1 MQAVPPPI
9 PEDDNPYRAPQAE
22 LAKPRDELQLATRM
36 QRLGAALLDNLMV
49 VPIAL
54 VAAVLMPMAKDSP
67 DRQFGFVG
75 LVVLAILVLLA
86 INLVGIYRSG
96 QTIGKRLLGIRV
108 VRSNG
113 ERCSFGRYIG
123 LRWFPMAL
131 IGNIPLAGPFI
142 SLLDV
147 LLIFRADHRCLHDD
161 FADTAVVIA

>member
-22 LAKPRDELQLATRM
+22 LAKPRDELHLATRM
-36 QRLGAALLDNLMV
+36 QRLGAALVDNLTV
-49 VPIAL
+49 VPIAI

-75 LVVLAILVLLA
+75 LLVLAILVLLA

-113 ERCSFGRYIG
+113 ERCDFARYFF
-123 LRWFPMAL
+123 LRWMAMAVIGAVPL
-131 IGNIPLAGPFI
+131 IGPIL
-142 SLLDV
+142 SLV
-147 LLIFRADHRCLHDD
+147 NVALIFRENRRCLHDD

>member
-22 LAKPRDELQLATRM
+22 LAKPRDELHLATRM
-36 QRLGAALLDNLMV
+36 QRLGAALVDNLTV
-49 VPIAL
+49 VPIAI

-108 VRSNG
+108 VRSDG
-113 ERCSFGRYIG
+113 ERVDFARY
-123 LRWFPMAL
+123 LFMRWFAIAL
-131 IGNIPLAGPFI
+131 IGNIPLIGPFI
-142 SLLDV
+142 SLLNV
-147 LLIFRADHRCLHDD
+147 LLIFRDSRRCLHDD
-161 FADTAVVIA
+161 FADTIVILA